1 MRLCMLLSVQWEL
14 KKFRNFYQKVGLIQ
28 DLLCILKLK
37 NHFPLASILFTQD
50 GFFITRIFS
59 RASKQSPVSLLSQLC
74 RHVQTHPRTKK
85 KNNLAL
91 SGFPAVQIYKH
102 IACHR
107 PMDSLIKRWVQKVKY
122 MKAFKK
128 RWVIWSSK
136 WETIQ
141 FSIHLVW
148 LRIMTNKKQT
158 NMELVSIHS
167 ATQILW

>member
-1 MRLCMLLSVQWEL
+1 MDSSSQGSLVLQVNRALSAFSPSCADMSRL
-14 KKFRNFYQKVGLIQ
+14 KK
-28 DLLCILKLK
+28 
-37 NHFPLASILFTQD
+37 
-50 GFFITRIFS
+50 
-59 RASKQSPVSLLSQLC
+59 
-74 RHVQTHPRTKK
+74 KK
-85 KNNLAL
+85 NLAL

-102 IACHR
+102 IAYHR

-167 ATQILW
+167 ATQILWYYGSSYHLTLLFINEQRKCSFIIFVHHWFNLGGGAGSSLISERSFGKGKQA